1 VPLFFLAM
9 NVHDKWLAF
18 ALFLIPQALSLAWL
32 GPVITAVQH
41 LVPSHMRSTASASF
55 LLINNL
61 VGIGLGIYLL
71 GAVSKA
77 LTPIFA
83 EEALRYSLYVGQ
95 WFYALAAILLIISA
109 RSLKKDWVD

>member
-1 VPLFFLAM
+1 M
-9 NVHDKWLAF
+9 
-18 ALFLIPQALSLAWL
+18 LFLIPQALSLAWL